1 MTETAE
7 ILFTDEQA
15 QLMDIAESF
24 SASKS
29 PIDAVRRQIEAEG
42 AIETDLWQEMA
53 ALGWLGIAIPEEYG
67 GSGLGLGEV
76 VAIVE
81 PMGRNLLSSPLAATT
96 LAARAI
102 LQGGDEAQKSHWL
115 PQLAGGT
122 VAALALTE
130 AHGDWDLSNLTCTAT
145 DAGDALKLS
154 GAKTFVTDAAMA
166 EVLLVSVA
174 LDDAP
179 ALLLVEASSLP
190 AGALGREIVID
201 ETRRSYTV
209 NLDGIEVPKANL
221 LPVAGAVACLKSLHL
236 TACLLYAAE
245 MCGGMAGVINVTL
258 EYLLTRRQFD
268 HFIGAYQALKHPM
281 VDALVGMEQARSHL
295 YHAATVFDGSDEAS
309 AEIAVRMAKAQAA
322 DAFAFASD
330 RAIQFH
336 GAFGFT
342 YECDAQLYRRRALW
356 CEQQH
361 GDGAHHRKHLAGLL
375 LD

>member
-42 AIETDLWQEMA
+42 AIEADIWQEMA

-102 LQGGDEAQKSHWL
+102 LQGGDDGQKSHWL

-130 AHGDWDLSNLTCTAT
+130 AHGDWDLTNLTCTA
-145 DAGDALKLS
+145 AASRDALTLS
-154 GAKTFVTDAAMA
+154 GGKTFVTDAAMA
-166 EVLLVSVA
+166 EVFLVSVA
-174 LDDAP
+174 LDGAP
-179 ALLLVEASSLP
+179 ALLLVEAASLP
-190 AGALGREIVID
+190 AGALRREIVID
-201 ETRRSYTV
+201 ETRRSYSL

-221 LPVAGAVACLKSLHL
+221 LPVDGAAACLKSLHL
-236 TACLLYAAE
+236 TACLFYAAE

-295 YHAATVFDGSDEAS
+295 YHAATVFDGPDGAA

-342 YECDAQLYRRRALW
+342 YDCDAQLYRRRALW